1 MTNGTSPKNGF
12 LDIPQSI
19 RMRIYRLFQE
29 RDILVRYNIDHCRA
43 VRESSGGRQFRNL
56 LLTCRAIR
64 SEITWVI
71 HAHLILIVRIVPREF
86 GGRAWEQLRRDVPV
100 HHIRTLHLQMAGN
113 ENVFSTFR
121 AAMSVFDWGSN
132 LKVLKLGIYNSDEP
146 KYVTLT
152 GQSKVANAWSK
163 RKEEAFRA
171 MLYLWPL
178 IKLESK
184 VEISFHDEDDG
195 DHEMK
200 QSFFGKRS

>member
-1 MTNGTSPKNGF
+1 
-12 LDIPQSI
+12 
-19 RMRIYRLFQE
+19 
-29 RDILVRYNIDHCRA
+29 
-43 VRESSGGRQFRNL
+43 
-56 LLTCRAIR
+56 
-64 SEITWVI
+64 
-71 HAHLILIVRIVPREF
+71 
-86 GGRAWEQLRRDVPV
+86 
-100 HHIRTLHLQMAGN
+100 MAGN

-121 AAMSVFDWGSN
+121 AAMSMFDWGSN

-146 KYVTLT
+146 KYVTLA

-184 VEISFHDEDDG
+184 VGISFENEDDG

-200 QSFFGKRS
+200 QSFFEAEEARWMAIQRHPWTKPMRSIAVNARGQDCKDLMMTKFRQTYRESWLD